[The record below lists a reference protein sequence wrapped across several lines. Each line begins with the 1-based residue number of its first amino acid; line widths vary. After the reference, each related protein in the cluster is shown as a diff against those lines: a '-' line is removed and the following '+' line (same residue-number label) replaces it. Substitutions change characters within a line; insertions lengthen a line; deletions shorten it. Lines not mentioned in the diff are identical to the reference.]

1 MPEPLV
7 FSMSQISTYVDCKKK
22 YQLGYEMNLEP
33 KVSDETAMSK
43 GTAFH
48 KQAQYRTTLLWP
60 HLPQIEPPDA
70 SHETQDLYDA
80 WWLYRGKE
88 KHEKKKRV
96 LGVEAPLYIPLEINT
111 GLLDQAVYI
120 RCTFDEIYLDKEGW
134 IIGLD
139 YKTFQAHTAWDVDL
153 DFQGRIYLAAL
164 QRLFPK
170 YNVRFEYERI
180 RQSAP
185 GTPRG
190 DSQYLRLEEDTWWQ
204 YNKAGDKRKRAELW
218 TVEEC
223 YETIDLIID
232 QDEMNV
238 LWEETKFN
246 VMELLVRQKA
256 SQTMP
261 GAWGRTTNKGNCSWC
276 YFKTLCKSDLQGT
289 LDEQTIELLA
299 NVRKPMEIPPEL
311 RENGP
316 SI

>member
-1 MPEPLV
+1 
-7 FSMSQISTYVDCKKK
+7 
-22 YQLGYEMNLEP
+22 MNLEP
-33 KVSDETAMSK
+33 KVGDETAMSK

-48 KQAQYRTTLLWP
+48 KYAQFQTSTYWNHLEKVPCPDVTQETADLWS
-60 HLPQIEPPDA
+60 HWWENRGQI
-70 SHETQDLYDA
+70 
-80 WWLYRGKE
+80 

-311 RENGP
+311 REDVRI